1 MNILNLF
8 AKSYGF
14 LRNYKGIPFWV
25 FTPLRRFIRYWAN
38 KLLPLYLRRT
48 AVREGAPKEGVII
61 SLTSFPAR
69 IATVW
74 QVVKSLRNQTILPEK
89 IILWLSR
96 QQFPTR
102 DSVPRSLWEQV
113 DTLFEIRMV
122 DDDIRSHKKY
132 YYAMREFPGKT
143 IVTCDDDIYYHPDML
158 AALLKGSWLYP
169 SCVVANV
176 TKRLRFDD
184 RGNLLPYS
192 QWETGVEAYATDNL
206 VQIGVGGVLYPPHCL
221 DETVLDRPLF
231 MDICPLADDIWLN
244 AMARKKGTPVV
255 QSALSILP
263 LPIKNEGS
271 SLTAINVGESMNDR
285 QIGRVRSC
293 FKEKGWKDVYSAE
306 YKLNILNGGGG
317 VGS

>member
-8 AKSYGF
+8 TKSYG
-14 LRNYKGIPFWV
+14 LLCNYRGIPFWAL
-25 FTPLRRFIRYWAN
+25 TPFRRFVRYWAN
-38 KLLPLYLRRT
+38 KALPLYLRRT
-48 AVREGAPKEGVII
+48 AVRDLIPKEGVIL
-61 SLTSFPAR
+61 SLTSYPAR
-69 IATVW
+69 IETVW
-74 QVVKSLRNQTILPEK
+74 QVVKSLKNQTILPER
-89 IILWLSR
+89 IILWLSKR
-96 QQFPTR
+96 QFPTQ
-102 DSVPRSLWEQV
+102 DSIPHSLWEQV

-132 YYAMREFPGKT
+132 YYAMREFPDKA

-169 SCVVANV
+169 NCIVANV

-184 RGNLLPYS
+184 AGNLLPYF
-192 QWETGVEAYATDNL
+192 QWETGIEVYAVDNL

-221 DETVLDRPLF
+221 DAMVLDRPLF

-244 AMARKKGTPVV
+244 AMARIKGTPVV

-263 LPIKNEGS
+263 LPIENNAS
-271 SLTAINVGESMNDR
+271 SLTSVNVGENMNDR
-285 QIGRVRSC
+285 QIERLRSY
-293 FKEKGWKDVYSAE
+293 FREKGLDDVYSVE
-306 YKLNILNGGGG
+306 YKLNILNGGG

>member
-8 AKSYGF
+8 AKSYGL
-14 LRNYKGIPFWV
+14 LRNYKGIPLWV
-25 FTPLRRFIRYWAN
+25 FTPLRRFIRYLAN

-48 AVREGAPKEGVII
+48 ALRGLVPKEGVII
-61 SLTSFPAR
+61 SLTSYPAR
-69 IATVW
+69 IETVW
-74 QVVKSLRNQTILPEK
+74 QVVKSLKNQTILPEK

-113 DTLFEIRMV
+113 DTLFEIRME

-132 YYAMREFPGKT
+132 YYAMREFPDKT

-158 AALLKGSWLYP
+158 AALLNGSWLYP
-169 SCVVANV
+169 NCVVANV

-306 YKLNILNGGGG
+306 YKLNILKKEGG
-317 VGS
+317 